1 MARPKKAD
9 NPNSSGDT
17 RADIVNAADQ
27 LLPKLGLGGTT
38 SRKIAAEAGTTVA
51 SVNYYFGSK
60 DGLITEVVAN
70 HMVPMMQDMTHRIE
84 RGDGINPDD
93 PVRSIIETYSMTMLV
108 GCMNDPILR
117 EAMGVLFSNPD
128 LARTWRVNNINPF
141 LDRIVDEL
149 STKLSHLDY
158 KETRRRFGLF
168 VDCISGQI
176 IKRMGFGPD
185 REMLEG
191 LDDFVSFMTDAMKA
205 Q

>member
-1 MARPKKAD
+1 MARPGKAD
-9 NPNSSGDT
+9 NRTNDT
-17 RADIVNAADQ
+17 RADLVAAADR
-27 LLPKLGLGGTT
+27 LLPQLGLAGTT

-70 HMVPMMQDMTHRIE
+70 HMVPVMRDMTERIE
-84 RGDGINPDD
+84 SGDTIKSGD
-93 PVRSIIETYSMTMLV
+93 PVRDILHAYSTTMLV
-108 GCMNDPILR
+108 GCMSDPILR

-128 LARTWRVNNINPF
+128 LARSWRVNNINPY

-149 STKLSHLDY
+149 SARLPHLNYRDA
-158 KETRRRFGLF
+158 RQRFGLF

-191 LDDFVSFMTDAMKA
+191 LDDFVTFMTDAMKA
-205 Q
+205 